1 MEDLTRRQFRNIE
14 FFVSI
19 TDISVTS
26 DHLVVD
32 DCDQSLDTE
41 DVVAKDEAL
50 NHVHLSTTDLIVTVL
65 FIPDTILIEP
75 IVGFGLLIERI
86 AEVGRA
92 RGGYPVHRPVGQS
105 KIVNQLLVPA
115 LIVLLHD
122 AEVALRTRYIK
133 LMIDV
138 IYNSLIEALSDLPT
152 RALLTEFMPN
162 RRLEVVLFNIL
173 LYGQKLLIINIKQF
187 SFL

>member
-65 FIPDTILIEP
+65 FIPHTILIEP

-92 RGGYPVHRPVGQS
+92 RGGYPVHRPVSQS
-105 KIVNQLLVPA
+105 KIVNQLLIPA
-115 LIVLLHD
+115 FIVLLHD

-133 LMIDV
+133 LRIDV
-138 IYNSLIEALSDLPT
+138 IYKYLVETLSDLPT

-162 RRLEVVLFNIL
+162 RRLDVVLFSIL
-173 LYGQKLLIINIKQF
+173 LLRKQYIIINIIK
-187 SFL
+187 

>member
-41 DVVAKDEAL
+41 NVVAKDEAL

-86 AEVGRA
+86 AEVGRT

-115 LIVLLHD
+115 LIVILHD

-138 IYNSLIEALSDLPT
+138 IYNSLIVALSDLPT
-152 RALLTEFMPN
+152 RALLKEFMPN